1 MASGVVFWG
10 RVGHP
15 ETDDALRFLRQN
27 KYDADKVLDLM
38 RQGPNGDDLDRLAKG
53 MGGLWPLVDPRCPDL
68 PRLLPQGEATP
79 AEVLRDMLGTTP
91 GLLRNPILLTP
102 KGAVAGFREQ
112 KWRAFLDIG
121 KGRP

>member
-15 ETDDALRFLRQN
+15 DTEEALRFLRQN
-27 KYDADKVLDLM
+27 RYAADKVLDLM
-38 RQGPNGDDLDRLAKG
+38 RDGPKAGDLDQLAKAL
-53 MGGLWPLVDPRCPDL
+53 GGLWPLVAPKCPDL
-68 PRLLPQGEATP
+68 PRLLPAGEATP
-79 AEVLRDMLGTTP
+79 PDVLRDILCTTP

-102 KGAVAGFREQ
+102 RGAVAGFREQ

-121 KGRP
+121 KGR